1 MRYSYY
7 IVFARLC
14 MNLGIKKRIR
24 FLGAVVTCILLAVTS
39 ASPEEVPE
47 TLTDELCVFTWRYD
61 KWLEGEIP
69 WNGET
74 LYIYL
79 MCNKNDSAA
88 VEKRLADFHTLVARL
103 PAREKEI
110 RSYIIKEFGTEYS
123 TESLNTL
130 SFFSIN
136 IADGHIDYLFVGS
149 TDLFPTDTLAI
160 RENGEGV
167 IEAARF
173 IG

>member
-1 MRYSYY
+1 MR
-7 IVFARLC
+7 FRLERLY
-14 MNLGIKKRIR
+14 MNIEVKKTIC
-24 FLGAVVTCILLAVTS
+24 FFEAVVICILLVT
-39 ASPEEVPE
+39 APAFTEEVSE
-47 TLTDELCVFTWRYD
+47 TLTDELCVFTCQYD

-74 LYIYL
+74 LHISL
-79 MCNKNDSAA
+79 MCSKNDSAA
-88 VEKRLADFHTLVARL
+88 IEKRLADFHTLVARL
-103 PAREKEI
+103 PAREKEL

-136 IADGHIDYLFVGS
+136 IADGYIDYLFVGS
-149 TDLFPTDTLAI
+149 IDLFPTDTLAI

-167 IEAARF
+167 IETARF